1 MIRVGKRLIYLYSD
15 ISKVMSLDILGL
27 GSSNI
32 SIKSYICKY
41 FASIASTKTSHL
53 KIHCD
58 I

>member
-32 SIKSYICKY
+32 SIKSYIFLSFLHQLHQQKPH
-41 FASIASTKTSHL
+41 I
-53 KIHCD
+53 
-58 I
+58 